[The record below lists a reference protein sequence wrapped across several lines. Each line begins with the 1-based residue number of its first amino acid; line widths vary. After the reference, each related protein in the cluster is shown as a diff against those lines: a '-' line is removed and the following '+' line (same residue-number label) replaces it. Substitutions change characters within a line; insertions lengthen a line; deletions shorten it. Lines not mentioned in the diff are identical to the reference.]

1 MYFEQFYLGCLAHAS
16 YLLGSEGEGIVVDPQ
31 RDVDQYVEAAQK
43 QGLRIKYIFET
54 HLHADFVSG
63 HRELAARTGA
73 QIVLSRRAGATFP
86 HVDADDGTTLRVGKL
101 KIEVLATPGHTPE
114 SISLLVTDLSTQNS
128 EAIIPTPPKEGGVG
142 QPQKAPHLPKEG
154 KYGPHGG
161 VGHPPWAVLTGDT
174 LFIGDVGRPDMS
186 PTHTPAQ
193 LAGMLYDS
201 LHNKLMTLP
210 DGVMVYPA
218 HGAGSLCGR
227 NMRAERF
234 STIGTERLT
243 NYALQIKDRDEFV
256 RQMTSNLPARPDYF
270 LEDAAINRAGAPA
283 LAELP
288 ELKPIAPLELKTMLD
303 GGAMALDV
311 RPGPE
316 YIAAHVPG
324 AVCIPLSGQF
334 ASWAGA
340 VLGLSSRPVLIA
352 ATPEQMSEARVRLA
366 RIGIE
371 DVAGYLDG
379 GVEGWRAAGLPAASL
394 EQVSVQ
400 ELAARVGKGDMSVLD
415 VRREGEFQAGH
426 IEGADWHPLDRF
438 KAALPEIANDAP
450 VAVHCKGGYRSV
462 IACSLLHRAGYH
474 NVVDI
479 AGGFDAWVAAGLAVE
494 SGVEVEA
501 K

>member
-16 YLLGSEGEGIVVDPQ
+16 YLLGSEGEGVVVDPQ
-31 RDVDQYVEAAQK
+31 RDVEIYLEAAEK
-43 QGLRIKYIFET
+43 NGLKIRYIFET

-73 QIVLSRRAGATFP
+73 QIYLSRVAGATFP
-86 HVDADDGTTLRVGKL
+86 HVAVDDGYTLRVGKL
-101 KIEVLATPGHTPE
+101 RIEVLATPGHTPE
-114 SISLLVTDLSTQNS
+114 SISLLVTD
-128 EAIIPTPPKEGGVG
+128 EEKDE
-142 QPQKAPHLPKEG
+142 K
-154 KYGPHGG
+154 
-161 VGHPPWAVLTGDT
+161 PWAVLTGDT
-174 LFIGDVGRPDMS
+174 LFIGDVGRPDLS
-186 PTHTPAQ
+186 PTHTPVQ
-193 LAGMLYDS
+193 LAGMLHDS
-201 LHNKLMTLP
+201 LEKLMTLP
-210 DGVMVYPA
+210 DAVLVYPA

-243 NYALQIKDRDEFV
+243 NYALQIRDRDEFV

-283 LAELP
+283 LSELP
-288 ELKPIAPLELKTMLD
+288 ALKTISAQELKAMLD
-303 GGAMALDV
+303 KGAMALDV
-311 RPGPE
+311 RPGAE
-316 YIAAHVPG
+316 FVAGHVPG
-324 AVCIPLSGQF
+324 AVSIPLSGQF

-352 ATPEQMSEARVRLA
+352 TNAEQISEARTRLA

-379 GVEGWRAAGLPAASL
+379 GVEGWQKAGLPV
-394 EQVSVQ
+394 EQVKQITAQ
-400 ELAARVGKGDMSVLD
+400 ELAERMATGGIGVLD

-438 KAALPEIANDAP
+438 KAALPDISKDSP
-450 VAVHCKGGYRSV
+450 VAVHCKSGYRSLV
-462 IACSLLHRAGYH
+462 AVSLLQRAGYH
-474 NVVDI
+474 NVVDV
-479 AGGFDAWVAAGLAVE
+479 AGGFDAWVGAGLPSSTEAVE
-494 SGVEVEA
+494 VGA